1 MTDYWRGSVKKA
13 GFTKKG
19 ILLWAA
25 VLMAFLAAAVI
36 IYRKAAVGGSGA
48 LSGDNQED
56 NEKRI
61 PVELFIL
68 APCESCHE
76 EDKFRQEVL
85 NQLVKAGY
93 ENPDCTVYNV
103 YKDSGASCFEKTV
116 KTYRLELTLSDLPAA
131 VVDGTVYRGTYQE
144 IGEAVA
150 RHLETGA
157 ESEQLHSTSGFDS
170 DNTLSSGTDPEINVA
185 DADADVE
192 EDSAF
197 YHELLEAGEK
207 DTVLVLF
214 VTGACESCQTA
225 ESYLQNGLSDGK
237 FNLLIY
243 NILEND
249 NAMVLRKLMQL
260 YDVPESGQQVP
271 LLFSRRSYL
280 SGAEAI
286 VNGTAQLLADEESA
300 GSWETILSRLSQEKE
315 TTKVSGIQLAV
326 TGFIN
331 GLNPCGISMLL
342 MILSILLMSDR
353 SFYGGSFLFLAGKFL
368 TYLFLGFTIGALLS
382 AVESTVFQTLQK
394 GMKLAFA
401 VLALSFGFFY
411 LMDFIHVLRKEYG
424 REKLRLPESFRKWN
438 HTMIRKLLEIPKRF
452 WYPVLFLLGIV
463 ISAGEFL
470 CTGQVYLASLVYMV
484 NQSEGFSMQLTGNL
498 LLYLTAMCV
507 PMVLVVLLVSKGKS
521 VMSASRLS
529 LKILPAVKL
538 AYSVF
543 FFALF
548 FSLLF

>member
-13 GFTKKG
+13 GYTKKS

-25 VLMAFLAAAVI
+25 VLMAFLAAVVI
-36 IYRKAAVGGSGA
+36 IYRKAAADESGA
-48 LSGDNQED
+48 LSGNSQED
-56 NEKRI
+56 NGKRI
-61 PVELFIL
+61 PVELFVL

-76 EDKFRQEVL
+76 EDKFEQEVL
-85 NQLVKAGY
+85 SQLEKAGY

-116 KTYRLELTLSDLPAA
+116 ETYRLELTLTDLPAA
-131 VVDGTVYRGTYQE
+131 VVGGTVYRGNYQE

-150 RHLETGA
+150 RHLKTGA
-157 ESEQLHSTSGFDS
+157 EGGQPHSTSDSDS
-170 DNTLSSGTDPEINVA
+170 DNTLSSGTDPEINGI
-185 DADADVE
+185 
-192 EDSAF
+192 

-225 ESYLQNGLSDGK
+225 ESYLQDDLSDGK

-286 VNGTAQLLADEESA
+286 VNGTAELLADEESA

-315 TTKVSGIQLAV
+315 ATKVSGIQLAV

-353 SFYGGSFLFLAGKFL
+353 NYYGGSFLFLTGKFL

-424 REKLRLPESFRKWN
+424 REKLRLPESFRRWN

-498 LLYLTAMCV
+498 VLYLTAMCV
-507 PMVLVVLLVSKGKS
+507 PMVLVVMLVSKGKS

-543 FFALF
+543 FFVLF